1 MTDQPNPS
9 DPRIDDVLQGLRAGV
24 RQRRAEAATLPE
36 GEATRGGLLALKTH
50 EYVREPIAFSHRPSF
65 GKVIVF
71 ARKAF
76 FHLFL
81 KWFTRP
87 VMEQQ
92 NAFNQTSSRLIQDL
106 VEAHERAT
114 REARQLA
121 ARVEELEQ
129 RLAAQERD
137 DRTKG
142 PGR

>member
-1 MTDQPNPS
+1 MTDHQNPS
-9 DPRIDDVLQGLRAGV
+9 DPRVDDVLQGLRAGV

-106 VEAHERAT
+106 VEAQERAT

-129 RLAAQERD
+129 LLAARD
-137 DRTKG
+137 HEG
-142 PGR
+142 PSR